1 MFRSIFGTQGRQ
13 LRPGCVVS
21 GARNYHWAL
30 RKGICQPASVRR
42 FLPTRVL
49 FKSPSQLKLAAD
61 WPRGA
66 TAPAESSVL
75 PPEEANSTALHAA
88 GETLVLD
95 VQNMKCGGC
104 TASVKRILEAIPEVS
119 TASVNLLT
127 ESAAVTFRGPGN
139 DHAPGTPSTST
150 GHEAATLLSK
160 RGFPARL
167 RTAEEGLAGDADAQ
181 DQRRRDALARSVA
194 DLAVAWSLAA
204 ICCFHHAGHLFHAMG
219 LHSIA
224 HSPALAALHS
234 VPMSAGLG
242 AFALL
247 GPGRQVISDGAQS
260 LVRGV
265 PNMNSLIGLGATTS
279 FAAGAASALNPALGL
294 EATFMEEPVMLLA
307 FVLLG
312 RALEARARLKASADL
327 HSLAKLIPNQARL
340 VLNPDAPDGS
350 GTVSV
355 PSAQV
360 RPRDLVR
367 VLPGERL
374 PVDGEI
380 VEGRSS
386 ADESML
392 TGESALVAKQA
403 GSKVTA
409 GTVNYE
415 GPVIVRVGATGADS
429 TLAGIGRLV
438 AAAQARE
445 APVQRL
451 ADAVAGRFCYG
462 IMAASAATF
471 SFWALAGAS
480 LYPSAMEVASA
491 ASPVLLGLKLAVDVL
506 VIACPCALG
515 LATPTAVLVAT
526 SLGARRGLLI
536 RGGDVL
542 ERLASVTTVVF
553 DKTGTLTQGR
563 LRLRGLAPLG
573 NVTEEELLRIA
584 ATVEGSTRHPLAD
597 AVLAA
602 AKERSPAALPAA
614 TESTTEPGQGV
625 RATVEG
631 RAVAVGKLA
640 WVLAQA
646 GTPAGSP
653 SQASS
658 NAQQWQEEGQTV
670 VHVARSGDGLLGAL
684 AFSDSLRL
692 DALEVVAQ
700 LQALGLSPMVLSG
713 DSPAAVAAM
722 AAQAGIPPQSA
733 RGAVSPAEK
742 AAAVEAL
749 REAGA
754 VVAMVGD
761 GINDAPALAAADVGM
776 AMRGG
781 LDAAGEAAS
790 VVLMGD
796 RLGQVLEAIA
806 LGRATLSK
814 IRQNLA
820 WALVYNLFGIP
831 LAAGALLPYAG
842 IILNPAV
849 AGGMMAFSSLA
860 VVSNSLLLR
869 ATFSSGKFLDAPPR
883 LQASSQPAP
892 VFPSNAPG
900 LDRSS
905 KPISRPQSQPG
916 ASSPYQGT

>member
-1 MFRSIFGTQGRQ
+1 MVQDDHDLELQ
-13 LRPGCVVS
+13 
-21 GARNYHWAL
+21 
-30 RKGICQPASVRR
+30 
-42 FLPTRVL
+42 
-49 FKSPSQLKLAAD
+49 AA
-61 WPRGA
+61 
-66 TAPAESSVL
+66 
-75 PPEEANSTALHAA
+75 PETII
-88 GETLVLD
+88 LD

-104 TASVKRILEAIPEVS
+104 TASVKRILEGIPEVS

-127 ESAAVTFRGPGN
+127 ESAAVTVRGPGN

-150 GHEAATLLSK
+150 GQDAATLLSK

-181 DQRRRDALARSVA
+181 DERRREALSRSVA

-204 ICCFHHAGHLFHAMG
+204 VCCFHHAGHLFHVMG
-219 LHSIA
+219 LHAIA
-224 HSPALAALHS
+224 HSPVLAAMHS

-242 AFALL
+242 TFALL
-247 GPGRQVISDGAQS
+247 GPGRQVIYDGAQS

-265 PNMNSLIGLGATTS
+265 PNMNSLIGMGATTS
-279 FAAGAASALNPALGL
+279 FAAGAASAINPALGL

-340 VLNPDAPDGS
+340 VLNPDAPDGP

-355 PSAQV
+355 PSSQV
-360 RPRDLVR
+360 RPRDLIR
-367 VLPGERL
+367 VLPGERM
-374 PVDGEI
+374 PVDGEV

-392 TGESALVAKQA
+392 TGESALVAKSA
-403 GSKVTA
+403 GSRVTA

-415 GPVIVRVGATGADS
+415 GPVVVRVGATGSDS

-462 IMAASAATF
+462 IVAAAAATF
-471 SFWALAGAS
+471 SFWSLAGTS
-480 LYPSAMEVASA
+480 LFPSAMEAASA
-491 ASPVLLGLKLAVDVL
+491 ASPALLGLKLAVDVL

-563 LRLRGLAPLG
+563 LRLQGLAPIG
-573 NVTEEELLRIA
+573 KVAEEELLRIA
-584 ATVEGSTRHPLAD
+584 ASVEGSTRHPLAD

-614 TESTTEPGQGV
+614 TESSTEPGQGV
-625 RATVEG
+625 RATVG
-631 RAVAVGKLA
+631 GKVVAVGKLD
-640 WVLAQA
+640 WVQSQA
-646 GTPAGSP
+646 G
-653 SQASS
+653 SS
-658 NAQQWQEEGQTV
+658 HSSVPMSEAQQWQDQGQTV
-670 VHVARSGDGLLGAL
+670 VYVAQSGDGLLGAL
-684 AFSDSLRL
+684 AFSDSLRD
-692 DALEVVAQ
+692 DALEVVKQ

-722 AAQAGIPPQSA
+722 ASQAGIPAHSA

-742 AAAVEAL
+742 AQAVEAL
-749 REAGA
+749 REAGG

-806 LGRATLSK
+806 LGRATLGK

-831 LAAGALLPYAG
+831 LAAGALLPFAG

-869 ATFSSGKFLDAPPR
+869 ATFSSGKFLDQDPKAKSLP
-883 LQASSQPAP
+883 QAAAA
-892 VFPSNAPG
+892 FPSNAPG
-900 LDRSS
+900 HNRLS
-905 KPISRPQSQPG
+905 PTQAAQQPL
-916 ASSPYQGT
+916 Q

>member
-1 MFRSIFGTQGRQ
+1 MRSWRRSVAGSWHAAQ
-13 LRPGCVVS
+13 LVFWIPS
-21 GARNYHWAL
+21 GL
-30 RKGICQPASVRR
+30 PSVR
-42 FLPTRVL
+42 TAT
-49 FKSPSQLKLAAD
+49 SQAD
-61 WPRGA
+61 
-66 TAPAESSVL
+66 TSSVIGGDYDL
-75 PPEEANSTALHAA
+75 ELQAAPETII
-88 GETLVLD
+88 LD

-104 TASVKRILEAIPEVS
+104 TASVKRILEGIPEVS

-127 ESAAVTFRGPGN
+127 ESAAVTVRGPGN
-139 DHAPGTPSTST
+139 DHAPGDPSTST
-150 GHEAATLLSK
+150 AQEAATLLSK

-167 RTAEEGLAGDADAQ
+167 RSAEEGLAGDADKQ
-181 DQRRRDALARSVA
+181 DERRREALSRSVA

-204 ICCFHHAGHLFHAMG
+204 VCCFHHAGHLFHAMG

-224 HSPALAALHS
+224 HSPVLAAMHS

-242 AFALL
+242 TFALL
-247 GPGRQVISDGAQS
+247 GPGRQVIYDGAQS
-260 LVRGV
+260 LIRGV
-265 PNMNSLIGLGATTS
+265 PNMNSLIGMGATTS
-279 FAAGAASALNPALGL
+279 FAAGAASAINPALGL

-340 VLNPDAPDGS
+340 VLNPDAPDGP

-355 PSAQV
+355 PSTQV
-360 RPRDLVR
+360 RPRDLIR
-367 VLPGERL
+367 VLPGERM

-380 VEGRSS
+380 VQGRSS

-392 TGESALVAKQA
+392 TGESALVAKSA

-415 GPVIVRVGATGADS
+415 GPVVVRVGATGSDS

-462 IMAASAATF
+462 IMAAAAATF
-471 SFWALAGAS
+471 SFWSLAGTS
-480 LYPSAMEVASA
+480 LFPSAMEAASA
-491 ASPVLLGLKLAVDVL
+491 ASPALLGLKLAVDVL

-563 LRLRGLAPLG
+563 LRLRGLAPSA
-573 NVTEEELLRIA
+573 NISEEELLRTA
-584 ATVEGSTRHPLAD
+584 ASVEGSTRHPLAD

-614 TESTTEPGQGV
+614 TDSSTEPGQGV
-625 RATVEG
+625 RATVG
-631 RAVAVGKLA
+631 GKVVAVGKLE
-640 WVLAQA
+640 WVQSQA
-646 GTPAGSP
+646 GSSH
-653 SQASS
+653 SQPMSD
-658 NAQQWQEEGQTV
+658 AQQWQDQGQTV
-670 VHVARSGDGLLGAL
+670 VYVAQSGDGLLGAL
-684 AFSDSLRL
+684 AFSDSLRD

-713 DSPAAVAAM
+713 DSPAAVAAI
-722 AAQAGIPPQSA
+722 ASQAGIPTHAA

-742 AAAVEAL
+742 AQAVEAL

-754 VVAMVGD
+754 VVCMVGD

-806 LGRATLSK
+806 LGRATLGK
-814 IRQNLA
+814 IRQNLV

-831 LAAGALLPYAG
+831 LAAGALLPFAG

-869 ATFSSGKFLDAPPR
+869 ATFSSGKFLNHNFK
-883 LQASSQPAP
+883 ASLPSQPTAT
-892 VFPSNAPG
+892 FPSNAPG
-900 LDRSS
+900 HNSLS
-905 KPISRPQSQPG
+905 PPQAAQQP
-916 ASSPYQGT
+916 QQ